1 MNSTPATRPDP
12 APHCRT
18 VAAAMAQPGQPN
30 ATLAALDAAL
40 AGAIGHKLFTVLVVN
55 LDRMENQRYYSNQP
69 DAYPVGGSK
78 KIMPDSVLM
87 RDVLTAGKCRI
98 NYNYA
103 DVTAAFF
110 DHELIRSLGCE
121 SSINVPVR
129 WNGQTIGTLNLLH
142 ETGYYAE
149 ADIPMLSVFA
159 ALAVPALLD
168 IIKTW

>member
-1 MNSTPATRPDP
+1 MTHAAATRPDP
-12 APHCRT
+12 QPHFIA
-18 VAAAMAQPGQPN
+18 VAAALGQAGQPG

-55 LDRMENQRYYSNQP
+55 WDKNENQRFYSNMP
-69 DAYPVGGSK
+69 AAYPVGGSK
-78 KIMPDSVLM
+78 PIMRDSPSM
-87 RDVLTAGKCRI
+87 RDVIIDGKCKI
-98 NYNYA
+98 NHDYA
-103 DVTAAFF
+103 ELSAAFY

-129 WNGQTIGTLNLLH
+129 WNGATIGMLNLLH
-142 ETGYYAE
+142 ESGYYTA
-149 ADIPMLSVFA
+149 AQIPTLSVFA